1 MKIGYIGL
9 DYPEGKVKFEDNHM
23 DQMVV
28 KCKPKKT
35 SPFYVEMVPDDF
47 EQVDAIAVANDKLL
61 DLLIN
66 DMEKCDTRL
75 ARSEDETEK
84 ALMQKCLDKLE
95 AETPL
100 CEVEFSDEELELM
113 EEIVP
118 PSLKPVVVVAADDD
132 LNEVIDKVFQKAG
145 LIFFYTAGPEEV
157 HAWDVS
163 KGSDM
168 VTCAGKIHSDLA
180 RGFIKGDVVNFDDF
194 MQCHSFNDAKKQ
206 GLAKVVDK
214 EYELEGGEVIEI
226 RFNV

>member
-9 DYPEGKVKFEDNHM
+9 DYPEGKLKYEDDHI
-23 DQMVV
+23 DQMVE

-35 SPFYVEMVPDDF
+35 SPFYVEMVREEF
-47 EQVDAIAVANDKLL
+47 EKVDAIAVAGDKLL

-75 ARSEDETEK
+75 ERSEDETEK
-84 ALMQKCLDKLE
+84 ALMQKCLENLE
-95 AETPL
+95 QETPL
-100 CEVEFSDEELELM
+100 CDVEFTNDELSLIEA
-113 EEIVP
+113 IAP
-118 PSLKPVVVVAADDD
+118 PSLKPVLVVDAGEDM
-132 LNEVIDKVFQKAG
+132 NEVIGKVFQKAG

-157 HAWDVS
+157 HAWDIP

-180 RGFIKGDVVNFDDF
+180 RGFIKGDVLNFDDF
-194 MQCHSFNDAKKQ
+194 MQSHSFKDAKKQ
-206 GLAKVVDK
+206 GLAKEVDRD
-214 EYELEGGEVIEI
+214 YLLEGGEVIEI